1 MAIDTTA
8 DLRAHVA
15 LACQVELSTI
25 PPYLYAMYSIR
36 DQESDAARL
45 IASVV
50 VEEMLHVCLATNL
63 LLALGG
69 EPNFGLEVMPSYPAN
84 LAHHKPDLLLEL
96 KACTPEL
103 VTDCFM
109 AIERPSAA
117 GALPEDDDF
126 ETLGQFYGALK
137 QALDDLGD
145 KSDLFANC
153 QSDRQLSDPAF
164 YGPVKFDA
172 ADSGGLLLVHDRASA
187 DRALEIIVDQGE
199 GLSDHKWADPDHQEL
214 THYYKFAQIADGTT
228 PIGEVWPVTADPRT
242 NQFPEAV
249 RPVSDLF
256 NALYRLVYVT
266 MQDLFSGA
274 GSQSAYVDRLYE
286 LMSDCLAPTA
296 RYLVSY
302 PIGDEA
308 TASPTFEPY
317 PLGED
322 PWEEVAALAESVIA
336 SHPEL
341 AGVMSTV
348 SRAL

>member
-1 MAIDTTA
+1 
-8 DLRAHVA
+8 
-15 LACQVELSTI
+15 
-25 PPYLYAMYSIR
+25 MYSIK
-36 DQESDAARL
+36 DQECDAARL

-50 VEEMLHVCLATNL
+50 VEEMLHVCLTTNL

-69 EPNFGLEVMPSYPAN
+69 EPSFGLDVTPLYPAN

-96 KACTPEL
+96 SACSPEL
-103 VTDCFM
+103 VSNCFM

-117 GALPEDDDF
+117 GAPVEDDDY
-126 ETLGQFYGALK
+126 ETLGQFYGALR
-137 QALDDLGD
+137 QALDGLGD
-145 KSDLFANC
+145 NSDLFANC
-153 QSDRQLSDPAF
+153 QADRQLSDPTF

-172 ADSGGLLLVHDRASA
+172 ADSGGLLLVHDRLSA

-199 GLSDHKWADPDHQEL
+199 GLADHKWADPDHQEL
-214 THYYKFAQIADGTT
+214 THYYKFAQIADGTS
-228 PIGEVWPVTADPRT
+228 PIGEVWPVTT
-242 NQFPEAV
+242 NPSTSRFPEAIQL
-249 RPVSDLF
+249 VSDLF

-266 MQDLFSGA
+266 MQDLFSGS
-274 GSQSAYVDRLYE
+274 GSQSGYMDRLYG

-302 PIGDEA
+302 PIGDGA

-322 PWEEVAALAESVIA
+322 PWQDVAALAETVAA